1 MNSIH
6 DMGGMT
12 CFGPIEREENEPIF
26 HGEWER
32 RVLAL
37 TLATSVFFGPLDR
50 RRHVLEQMSPL
61 DYLSCS
67 YYERWLVRI
76 ERLSKEIGFVTD
88 EAFTSKDA
96 ALSETVSGAPV
107 DPDTMD
113 SIIRQGNP
121 SVRDTGRL
129 EPCFAVGDRV
139 RARNINP
146 SGHTRLVRYVRG
158 RVGVIHQV
166 HGTHRFPDTTAHEKG
181 ENPQPLYSVRFHATE
196 LWGSSASIK
205 DSLFIDLW
213 EDYLEVENG

>member
-12 CFGPIEREENEPIF
+12 CFGVVKPEEDEPVF

-37 TLATSVFFGPLDR
+37 TLATSVLFGPLDR
-50 RRHVLEQMSPL
+50 RRHVLEQLSPL
-61 DYLSCS
+61 EYLSYS
-67 YYERWLVRI
+67 YYERWLARI
-76 ERLSKEIGFVTD
+76 EHLSKEAGVFTD
-88 EAFTSKDA
+88 EEFASGVVEP
-96 ALSETVSGAPV
+96 SEVVPNV
-107 DPDTMD
+107 PIDPDTMD

-121 SVRDTGRL
+121 SGRDSGRS

-146 SGHTRLVRYVRG
+146 PGHTRLVRYVRG
-158 RVGVIHQV
+158 RVGVIHRL
-166 HGTHRFPDTTAHEKG
+166 HGTHLFPDTTAHDKG
-181 ENPQPLYSVRFHATE
+181 ENPQPLYSVRFDATE
-196 LWGSSASIK
+196 LWGSLAPIK

-213 EDYLEVENG
+213 EDYLEAENG

>member
-12 CFGPIEREENEPIF
+12 CFGAIEREENEPTF

-37 TLATSVFFGPLDR
+37 TLATAVFFGPLDR

-61 DYLSCS
+61 EYLSCS

-76 ERLSKEIGFVTD
+76 ERLSKETGFVTD
-88 EAFTSKDA
+88 KELTSGA
-96 ALSETVSGAPV
+96 AVIFEDVSGAPV
-107 DPDTMD
+107 DSNTMD
-113 SIIRQGNP
+113 SIIRQGSP
-121 SVRDTGRL
+121 SGRDSGRS
-129 EPCFAVGDRV
+129 EPCFAVEDRV

-146 SGHTRLVRYVRG
+146 PGHTRLARYVRG
-158 RVGVIHQV
+158 RVGVVHQV
-166 HGTHRFPDTTAHEKG
+166 HGIHRFPDTTAHDKG
-181 ENPQPLYSVRFHATE
+181 ENPQPLYSVRFDATE
-196 LWGSSASIK
+196 LWGSLAPIK

-213 EDYLEVENG
+213 EDYLESENG

>member
-12 CFGPIEREENEPIF
+12 CFGPIEPEENEPIF

-37 TLATSVFFGPLDR
+37 TLATSVFFGPLDK

-67 YYERWLVRI
+67 YYERWLVRL
-76 ERLSKEIGFVTD
+76 ECLSKEVGFVTD
-88 EAFTSKDA
+88 EEFTSGVA
-96 ALSETVSGAPV
+96 VLFNTVSGAPL
-107 DPDTMD
+107 DSDAMD

-121 SVRDTGRL
+121 SGRDSGRL
-129 EPCFAVGDRV
+129 EPCFAVGGRV

-146 SGHTRLVRYVRG
+146 SGHTRLARYVRG
-158 RVGVIHQV
+158 CVGVIHQI
-166 HGTHRFPDTTAHEKG
+166 HGTHRFPDTTAHDRG
-181 ENPQPLYSVRFHATE
+181 ENPQPLYSVRFDATE
-196 LWGSSASIK
+196 LWGSMAPIN

-213 EDYLEVENG
+213 EDYLEADNG